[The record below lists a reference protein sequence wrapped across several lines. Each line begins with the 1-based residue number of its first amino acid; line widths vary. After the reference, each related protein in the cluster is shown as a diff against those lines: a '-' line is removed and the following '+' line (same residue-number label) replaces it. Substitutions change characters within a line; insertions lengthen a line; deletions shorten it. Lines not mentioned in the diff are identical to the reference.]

1 MVFNLYKR
9 LLNNIIRL
17 QIVHQSSHKVAVGSI
32 ADASCAMGRR
42 PDAPLLV
49 IDGTAI
55 SSKEKDG
62 TAIILGFVSVVLRC
76 AASSSR
82 GRGRGGTGDFERKAS
97 WIRHVVLALSPM
109 GSSYMGP
116 TCHA

>member
-32 ADASCAMGRR
+32 ADASCAIGRC

-49 IDGTAI
+49 IDGTTI

-62 TAIILGFVSVVLRC
+62 TTIILGFVSADEWCRAAAFC
-76 AASSSR
+76 AVFE
-82 GRGRGGTGDFERKAS
+82 GGG
-97 WIRHVVLALSPM
+97 
-109 GSSYMGP
+109 
-116 TCHA
+116 

>member
-32 ADASCAMGRR
+32 VVTSCAMGWCH
-42 PDAPLLV
+42 DAPLLV

-55 SSKEKDG
+55 SSKEKNG
-62 TAIILGFVSVVLRC
+62 TTILLGFVSAVLRRG
-76 AASSSR
+76 ARSLR

-97 WIRHVVLALSPM
+97 WIRHVAPALSPM
-109 GSSYMGP
+109 GSS
-116 TCHA
+116 